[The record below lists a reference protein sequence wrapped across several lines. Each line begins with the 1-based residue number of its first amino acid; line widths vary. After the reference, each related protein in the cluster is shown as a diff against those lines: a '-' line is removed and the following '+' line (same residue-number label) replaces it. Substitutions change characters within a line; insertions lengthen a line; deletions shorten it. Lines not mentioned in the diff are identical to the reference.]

1 MDETTE
7 FLNNLEFDEAQNSKD
22 AALSF
27 WKALEEGDS
36 FRKPTIGVGVEGNIH
51 FSWREDQ
58 NYLECE
64 FFDSDYI
71 EAFHEKNLGK
81 EKADFV
87 KEVENKKFRSP
98 KSAANWIKHKTENE
112 QPRI

>member
-7 FLNNLEFDEAQNSKD
+7 FLNNLEFDEAQSSKK

-27 WKALEEGDS
+27 WKALKENG
-36 FRKPTIGVGVEGNIH
+36 FRKPTIGVGVEGNVH
-51 FSWREDQ
+51 FSWKKNQD
-58 NYLECE
+58 YLECE

-71 EAFHEKNLGK
+71 EAFHEENLGK
-81 EKADFV
+81 EKKDFL
-87 KEVENKKFRSP
+87 KEVENKKFHDP